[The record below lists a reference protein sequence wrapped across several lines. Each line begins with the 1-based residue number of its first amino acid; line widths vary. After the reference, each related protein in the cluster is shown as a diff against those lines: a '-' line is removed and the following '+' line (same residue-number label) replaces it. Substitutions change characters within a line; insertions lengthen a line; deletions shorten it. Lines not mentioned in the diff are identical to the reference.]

1 MSNYNNLT
9 SSYFSTGKFAK
20 ICNTT
25 KNTLFHYDEIGLL
38 NPSITKS
45 NGYRYYSVDQIY
57 TYDIINLL
65 KNCECS
71 LKEIKDT
78 LNNTDM
84 DTFFK
89 FIDEKKA
96 TLLEQRERI
105 DKAIQLLDQS
115 STITRTALQGDVNV
129 PYLTERN
136 EDTYIVSTLCNASQ
150 SLNNQE
156 IATTLN
162 QHFTMCDSLST
173 VDRFPLGHIILQQTY
188 NCGELHH
195 AFIYSGIR
203 TPLDE
208 NNEFYSRQQVIT
220 KGTYLNI
227 KHKGTYETIG
237 NAYQELLSYIYS
249 NHLSITS
256 DIYEENLISYFAT
269 SSEDEHIIHIFVK
282 VS

>member
-38 NPSITKS
+38 KPSITKS

-89 FIDEKKA
+89 FVNEKKS
-96 TLLEQRERI
+96 TLLQQRERI

>member
-115 STITRTALQGDVNV
+115 STITKTALQGDVNV

>member
-1 MSNYNNLT
+1 MANYNNLS

-38 NPSITKS
+38 KPSITKN

-57 TYDIINLL
+57 TYDIIYLL

-71 LKEIKDT
+71 LKEIKET

-89 FIDEKKA
+89 FVDEKKS
-96 TLLEQRERI
+96 TLLQQRERI
-105 DKAIQLLDQS
+105 DKAIQLLEQS
-115 STITRTALQGDVNV
+115 STITKTALQGDVNI
-129 PYLTERN
+129 PYITERDD
-136 EDTYIVSTLCNASQ
+136 DTYIITTACNASQ

-162 QHFTMCDSLST
+162 HHFTMCDSLST
-173 VDRFPLGHIILQQTY
+173 VDRFPLGHIILEQTY

-195 AFIYSGIR
+195 AYIYSGIR
-203 TPLDE
+203 TPLKED
-208 NNEFYSRQQVIT
+208 NEFYSRQQVIS

-237 NAYQELLSYIYS
+237 KAYQELLLYIYS
-249 NHLSITS
+249 HHLSIAS
-256 DIYEENLISYFAT
+256 DIYEESLLSHFAT
-269 SSEDEHIIHIFVK
+269 SSEEEHIIHIFVK

>member
-1 MSNYNNLT
+1 MQNSKNLPQQL
-9 SSYFSTGKFAK
+9 
-20 ICNTT
+20 TT
-25 KNTLFHYDEIGLL
+25 KNTLFHYDQIGLL
-38 NPSITKS
+38 KPSITKN

-78 LNNTDM
+78 LDNTDI

-89 FIDEKKA
+89 FIDDRKT
-96 TLLEQRERI
+96 TLLQQRERI

-115 STITRTALQGDVNV
+115 NSITRNALQGEVNV
-129 PYLTERN
+129 PYITKRD
-136 EDTYIVSTLCNASQ
+136 EDTYIIATACNASQ

-162 QHFTMCDSLST
+162 HHFTMCDSLST
-173 VDRFPLGHIILQQTY
+173 VDRFPLGHIILEQTY

-195 AFIYSGIR
+195 AYIYSGIR
-203 TPLDE
+203 TPLKDD
-208 NNEFYSRQQVIT
+208 NEFYSRQQVIS

-237 NAYQELLSYIYS
+237 NAYQELLLYIYS
-249 NHLSITS
+249 HHLSIAS
-256 DIYEENLISYFAT
+256 DIYEENLISHFAT

>member
-38 NPSITKS
+38 KPSITKS

-89 FIDEKKA
+89 FVNEKKS
-96 TLLEQRERI
+96 TLLQQRERI

-115 STITRTALQGDVNV
+115 STITKTALQGDVNV

>member
-38 NPSITKS
+38 KPSITKS

-84 DTFFK
+84 DTFFI

>member
-1 MSNYNNLT
+1 MANYNNLS

-25 KNTLFHYDEIGLL
+25 KNTLFHYDQIGLL
-38 NPSITKS
+38 KPSITKN

-78 LNNTDM
+78 LDNTDI

-89 FIDEKKA
+89 FIDDRKT
-96 TLLEQRERI
+96 TLLQQRERI

-115 STITRTALQGDVNV
+115 SSITRNALQGEVNV
-129 PYLTERN
+129 PYITKRD
-136 EDTYIVSTLCNASQ
+136 EDTYIIATACNASQ

-162 QHFTMCDSLST
+162 HHFTMCDSLST
-173 VDRFPLGHIILQQTY
+173 VDRFPLGHIILEQTY

-195 AFIYSGIR
+195 AYIYSGIR
-203 TPLDE
+203 TPLKDD
-208 NNEFYSRQQVIT
+208 NEFYYRQQVIS

-237 NAYQELLSYIYS
+237 NAYQELLLYIYS
-249 NHLSITS
+249 HHLSIAS
-256 DIYEENLISYFAT
+256 DIYEENLISHFAT

>member
-1 MSNYNNLT
+1 MANYNNLS

-25 KNTLFHYDEIGLL
+25 KNTLFHYDQIGLL
-38 NPSITKS
+38 KPSITKN

-78 LNNTDM
+78 LDNTDI

-89 FIDEKKA
+89 FIDDRKT
-96 TLLEQRERI
+96 TLLQQRERI

-115 STITRTALQGDVNV
+115 SSITRNALQGEVNV
-129 PYLTERN
+129 PYITKRD
-136 EDTYIVSTLCNASQ
+136 EDTYIIATACNASQ

-162 QHFTMCDSLST
+162 HHFTMCDSLST
-173 VDRFPLGHIILQQTY
+173 VDRFPLGHIILEQTY

-195 AFIYSGIR
+195 AYIYSGIR
-203 TPLDE
+203 TPLKDD
-208 NNEFYSRQQVIT
+208 NEFYSRQQVIS

-237 NAYQELLSYIYS
+237 NAYQELLLYIYS
-249 NHLSITS
+249 HHLSIAS
-256 DIYEENLISYFAT
+256 DIYEENLISHFAT

>member
-1 MSNYNNLT
+1 MANYNNLS

-25 KNTLFHYDEIGLL
+25 KNTLFHYDQIGLL
-38 NPSITKS
+38 KPSITKN

-57 TYDIINLL
+57 TYDIINIL

-78 LNNTDM
+78 LDNTDI

-89 FIDEKKA
+89 FIDDRKT
-96 TLLEQRERI
+96 TLLQQRERI

-115 STITRTALQGDVNV
+115 SSITRNALQGEVNV
-129 PYLTERN
+129 PYITERD
-136 EDTYIVSTLCNASQ
+136 EDTYIIATACNASQ

-162 QHFTMCDSLST
+162 HHFTMCDSLST
-173 VDRFPLGHIILQQTY
+173 VDRFPLGHIILEQTY

-195 AFIYSGIR
+195 AYIYSGIR
-203 TPLDE
+203 TPLKDD
-208 NNEFYSRQQVIT
+208 NEFYSRQQVIS

-237 NAYQELLSYIYS
+237 NAYQELLLYIYS
-249 NHLSITS
+249 HHLSIAS
-256 DIYEENLISYFAT
+256 DIYEENLISHFAT